1 MLDILWD
8 FVKEVPGLIG
18 DELVFGAAR
27 LARKVDKSVKRR
39 KQTKDNRYEETA
51 SKKKGSK

>member
-18 DELVFGAAR
+18 DELVFGAAK

-39 KQTKDNRYEETA
+39 KQTKDDRYEETA
-51 SKKKGSK
+51 SKKGSK